1 MSCYIQLRATTWRK
15 IPEAGYATMEQL
27 KDVRAL
33 RRGLAVLDLLSGSGP
48 AGLSDI
54 ARATGLAKSTTRRI
68 LATLEDTGHI
78 RRNLADSLYRSNI
91 GGGGPAT
98 ANTSKAA
105 GAIVRAARPVLERL
119 SQEVVWP
126 SDLFI
131 RDGTE
136 LQIVETTRPLSPLLV
151 NRNEIGD
158 RVDMLTTAVGRVY
171 LAFCPDGEREELLAV
186 IGKAHAPASQN
197 ELLETIDHIRKTGFA
212 VRDPRC
218 TGATYRNPF
227 IVDRLYAVAVPV
239 MDRDKVAC
247 CINLLWPVAAASSV
261 GDERLM
267 AKLLQERA
275 AEISANL
282 SAAARS

>member
-1 MSCYIQLRATTWRK
+1 MSCYIQLRATKWRDL
-15 IPEAGYATMEQL
+15 PEAGIAIMEQL

-48 AGLSDI
+48 ASLSDI
-54 ARATGLAKSTTRRI
+54 ARMTGLAKSTARRI
-68 LATLEDTGHI
+68 LSTLEDTGHI
-78 RRNLADSLYRSNI
+78 LRNLGDSLYRSNI
-91 GGGGPAT
+91 GGGHAA

-171 LAFCPDGEREELLAV
+171 LAFCPDDEREDLLAA
-186 IGKAHAPASQN
+186 IGKAHRRALQA
-197 ELLETIDHIRKTGFA
+197 ELEETIAQIRKTGFA

-218 TGATYRNPF
+218 TGATLSNPF

-239 MDRDKVAC
+239 MVKDKVAC

-282 SAAARS
+282 TAAARS